1 MQKATRGAPSQTVTG
16 IGLMAAGVACLCVN
30 DAIAK
35 ALTAG
40 YLPIQILFIRNLVA
54 LPIAILIAWRMG
66 GRSALR
72 SHRPATHLV
81 RGALWIG
88 AATLFF
94 TGLSYLGLA
103 EATVLIFVA
112 PVFITALSAI
122 VLKEHVGWRRW
133 TAVLAGFA
141 GVLIVVRPGSAT
153 FQAASLFPVA
163 TAFLYAAL
171 MISARWVDRRESVW
185 TLMLYLT
192 GAGALVSA
200 LVVPFFWTPVRAEDV
215 WLFFGIA
222 LFGTVGITMMT
233 QAFRFAPAA
242 VVAPFDYT
250 ALIWATLL
258 GWLFWGEI
266 PDVLTYAGAA
276 VIIASGVFIVWRE
289 SKVATREAG

>member
-16 IGLMAAGVACLCVN
+16 IALMAAGVACLCVN

-54 LPIAILIAWRMG
+54 LPIAVLIAWRMG

-94 TGLSYLGLA
+94 TGLSLLGLA

-171 MISARWVDRRESVW
+171 MISARWVDKRESVW

-276 VIIASGVFIVWRE
+276 VIIASGVYIVWRE
-289 SKVATREAG
+289 SKVAQAG